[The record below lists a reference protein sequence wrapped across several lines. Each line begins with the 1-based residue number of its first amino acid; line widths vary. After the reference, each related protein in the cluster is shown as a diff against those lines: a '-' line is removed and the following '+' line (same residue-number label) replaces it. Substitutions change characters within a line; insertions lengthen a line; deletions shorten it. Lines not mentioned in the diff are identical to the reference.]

1 MRTLT
6 VNEIE
11 EVGGG
16 PAVVLAPLA
25 PWVWTGLKALG
36 AAFVLGVAAGAG
48 EELGSQAVQNATGT
62 SCPKPN

>member
-16 PAVVLAPLA
+16 PAVVLAP
-25 PWVWTGLKALG
+25 WVWPGLKALG
-36 AAFVLGVAAGAG
+36 AAFALGVAAGAG

-62 SCPKPN
+62 SCPKQN